1 MDKKEEL
8 RLLKLLKLLYNVI
21 MDKTVQRR
29 FETTTTCDMTTG
41 KLSNKRLIDEC
52 EDYVVNKMKALLEKE

>member
-8 RLLKLLKLLYNVI
+8 RMLKLLYNVI

-29 FETTTTCDMTTG
+29 FETTTTCDMKTG
-41 KLSNKRLIDEC
+41 ELSNRRLIDEC
-52 EDYVVNKMKALLEKE
+52 EDYIVNKMKELLED

>member
-8 RLLKLLKLLYNVI
+8 RLLKLLYNVI

-29 FETTTTCDMTTG
+29 FETTTTCDIATG
-41 KLSNKRLIDEC
+41 KLSNKRVIDEC
-52 EDYVVNKMKALLEKE
+52 EDYVVNKMKELLEKE